1 MAGLRI
7 TYEGKLVL
15 TTTQAAARYGMTVPT
30 MRKTLSRL
38 ALDQVPDELDGR
50 TPLYYA
56 AELDGAMKARPGKG
70 ANFRRSAEG
79 DH

>member
-7 TYEGKLVL
+7 TYDGKLVL
-15 TTTQAAARYGMTVPT
+15 TTAQAAQRYGVTLPT

-50 TPLYYA
+50 TPLYFA
-56 AELDGAMKARPGKG
+56 ADLDQAMKTRPGKG
-70 ANFRRSAEG
+70 ANFRRSGEG
-79 DH
+79 DQ